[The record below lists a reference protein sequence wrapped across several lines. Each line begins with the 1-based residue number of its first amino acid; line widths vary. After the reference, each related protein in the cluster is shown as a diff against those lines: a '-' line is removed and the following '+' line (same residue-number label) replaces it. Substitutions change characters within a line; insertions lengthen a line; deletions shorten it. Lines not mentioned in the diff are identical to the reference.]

1 MFICVEW
8 YIIIMN
14 KRSYIY
20 EVRNKT
26 KQSNNFKRYLNDLCD
41 NILRSIII
49 DTSEESF
56 TSTLN
61 PNYV

>member
-1 MFICVEW
+1 M
-8 YIIIMN
+8 

-41 NILRSIII
+41 NILRSIVI
-49 DTSEESF
+49 DTSEVRIIYYPYSK
-56 TSTLN
+56 SKLCIK
-61 PNYV
+61 